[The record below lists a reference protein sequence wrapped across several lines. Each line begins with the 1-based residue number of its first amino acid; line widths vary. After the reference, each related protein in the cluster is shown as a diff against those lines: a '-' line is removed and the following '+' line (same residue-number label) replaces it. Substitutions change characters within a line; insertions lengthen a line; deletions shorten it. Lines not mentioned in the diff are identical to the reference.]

1 MNLVTRARLARLAV
15 VSALSSAAIAAQA
28 AVPAEVTTSMEAAKD
43 DSFAIATMA
52 LVIVIGLAGFR
63 YMRRAA

>member
-1 MNLVTRARLARLAV
+1 MFKSARARVAAAGTSILLAAG
-15 VSALSSAAIAAQA
+15 AASA
-28 AVPAEVTTSMEAAKD
+28 AVPAEVTTSMADAKT